1 MDAPCLRSNATSY
14 IVGAVREK
22 NGRACTHYPVQKNVF
37 SVTCMQIY
45 INVRVEPELVSYGDV
60 YMLELSAEG
69 ATVDVMSEIIRYK
82 KKLVFLQRGISQWT
96 AAHEEQLLCTCSASH
111 AKQRLGANK
120 GNTNTSFTHTLHFPA
135 VCEDVH
141 LKEYD
146 IYFPS
151 PTERVAVF

>member
-1 MDAPCLRSNATSY
+1 M
-14 IVGAVREK
+14 
-22 NGRACTHYPVQKNVF
+22 F

-69 ATVDVMSEIIRYK
+69 ATVKK
-82 KKLVFLQRGISQWT
+82 KKLVSLQRGISQWT

-120 GNTNTSFTHTLHFPA
+120 GNTNTSFTHTLHFAA